1 MLLGLPGVQFGTAA
15 VLPQPKTASE
25 REVRGQPVAPVALHM
40 KTEVFFSVKVE
51 YWSSLVTNM
60 AAFTSSR

>member
-25 REVRGQPVAPVALHM
+25 REVRGQPVALHM
-40 KTEVFFSVKVE
+40 KTKVFISVKAE
-51 YWSSLVTNM
+51 Y
-60 AAFTSSR
+60 

>member
-25 REVRGQPVAPVALHM
+25 REVRGQPVAQVALHM
-40 KTEVFFSVKVE
+40 KTKVFISVKAE
-51 YWSSLVTNM
+51 Y
-60 AAFTSSR
+60 